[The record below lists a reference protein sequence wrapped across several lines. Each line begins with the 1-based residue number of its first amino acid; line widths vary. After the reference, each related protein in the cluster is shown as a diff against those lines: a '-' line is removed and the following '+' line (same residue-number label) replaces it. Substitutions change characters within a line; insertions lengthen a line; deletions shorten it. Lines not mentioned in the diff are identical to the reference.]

1 MSIAAKSMK
10 PERGWILSKIDLAK
24 KFGKSP
30 SEITKWLSGN
40 HNFTVDTLIEIERV
54 LDIKLLAPEEKI
66 SNRNFSIS
74 QETG

>member
-1 MSIAAKSMK
+1 MK